1 MSIKSVLK
9 KNKIKIQNM
18 KIQNMDAAVR
28 NSHQNPSSTSNTVT
42 KVDEG
47 QKTYKSPVRPVC
59 TQTRW
64 TTGTQKNTQK
74 LQ

>member
-1 MSIKSVLK
+1 MK
-9 KNKIKIQNM
+9 KTKIKIQNM

-28 NSHQNPSSTSNTVT
+28 NSDQNLSSTSNTIT

-59 TQTRW
+59 AQTGW
-64 TTGTQKNTQK
+64 TTGTQKNTQN